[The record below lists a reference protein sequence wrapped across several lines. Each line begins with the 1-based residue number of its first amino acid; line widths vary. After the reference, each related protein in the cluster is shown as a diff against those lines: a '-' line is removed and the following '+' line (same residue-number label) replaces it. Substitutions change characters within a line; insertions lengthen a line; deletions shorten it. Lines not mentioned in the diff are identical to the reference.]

1 MGRRNFPFFMSL
13 STGLRNCA
21 STEGCA
27 FSLKSILGLWQTVSS
42 IHSCS
47 EMLVMGERRKRGTE
61 NEDVNSESKANIFFQ
76 A

>member
-27 FSLKSILGLWQTVSS
+27 FSLKSILGLWQTVIS
-42 IHSCS
+42 IRSCRG
-47 EMLVMGERRKRGTE
+47 MLVMGERRKRGTE
-61 NEDVNSESKANIFFQ
+61 NEDVNSESKD
-76 A
+76 